1 MDCNEGYSEGRAD
14 CRDVLLGAAVI
25 IFAHGVVTGRFSRS
39 R

>member
-1 MDCNEGYSEGRAD
+1 MDCNEGYSEGRA
-14 CRDVLLGAAVI
+14 DVLLGAAVI